1 MSGGNLAKEQF
12 DMLFSSVQVGP
23 ITVKNRICETTN
35 SPGSSGPDS
44 GGLIDEHFIEH
55 HVAKARG
62 GTAWIGSETWLLNE
76 PLPEGAED
84 EFGAGGAAVRF
95 AAYMLPGFV
104 DAVRKF
110 CDAVHEQGAVAVF
123 QLTHLNNAFAA
134 SSVPT
139 VELYDMVPHAMTEE
153 HIEFV
158 MNTYVEA
165 AKKALEAGADGIEIH
180 CAHETVTQA
189 FLSPATNKREDKW
202 GGGAEER
209 TLFVREALRRI
220 REATGNKIALGI
232 RINGQESRQGGYDLL
247 QFREMVYI
255 IAETGLIDF
264 VNVDVGHCWGRHA
277 YVPPSY
283 HSPAENREAGKAI
296 RTDLDE
302 KIKVLFSGRVNEP
315 IVAEELL
322 QAGICDLVGMTRA
335 GIADPEF
342 PNKIREGRLLEMRRC
357 IGCNRCI
364 SEAVHSVKPTPFQR
378 PVCSI
383 NPEIGKEVLWK
394 NTFKAADA
402 KKHIAVIGAGPAGL
416 ETARIATLRGHKV
429 SLIERGKKI
438 GGQMLLAAKVPG
450 RDSFEDYLYFS
461 ENEIERLGIN
471 LMLETEAT
479 PELLLE
485 LKPDVVVCSTG
496 STPRPVLEVE
506 GADSTHVVQ
515 GWDLLSGKAVT
526 GERVAL
532 YSEEDYFETPNIAEF
547 IAAQGKQVTIFHK
560 WAQIGR
566 EIDRYSFGTVMSRL
580 EENNVEIVGGVRLSR
595 VQGDEVHFI
604 SAYSGKERMFSGY
617 DTVVLVCGSVPDAS
631 LYYTLKDN
639 YPFEKVYLAGSAWLP
654 RRLAEATQHGSTIA
668 LEI

>member
-1 MSGGNLAKEQF
+1 MSVGTRTTDQF
-12 DMLFSSVQVGP
+12 NTLFSSIQVGP

-35 SPGSSGPDS
+35 SPGSARAES

-62 GTAWIGSETWLLNE
+62 GTAWIGGETWLLNE
-76 PLPEGAED
+76 PLPEGAEE
-84 EFGAGGAAVRF
+84 EFGAGGAAMRF
-95 AAYMLPGFV
+95 AAYMLPDFV

-123 QLTHLNNAFAA
+123 QLTHLNNAFGA
-134 SSVPT
+134 SAVPT
-139 VELYDMVPHAMTEE
+139 VELYDLVPHAMTDE

-158 MNTYVEA
+158 LNTYAEA
-165 AKKALEAGADGIEIH
+165 AKRALEAGADGLEIH
-180 CAHETVTQA
+180 CAHETVTQS
-189 FLSPATNKREDKW
+189 FLSPATNKRDDKW
-202 GGGAEER
+202 GGDAEAR
-209 TLFVREALRRI
+209 TLFVREALGRI
-220 REATGNKIALGI
+220 REVIGDKMALGI

-247 QFREMVYI
+247 QFREMVFI

-283 HSPAENREAGKAI
+283 HDPAENREAGKAI

-302 KIKVLFSGRVNEP
+302 RVKVLFSGRVNDP

-342 PNKIREGRLLEMRRC
+342 PNKTLEGRLLEIRRC

-364 SEAVHSVKPTPFQR
+364 GEAVHSVKPAPFKR

-383 NPEIGKEVLWK
+383 NPEIGQEVEWK
-394 NTFKAADA
+394 STFKPATV
-402 KKHIAVIGAGPAGL
+402 KKRVAVIGAGPAGL
-416 ETARIATLRGHKV
+416 ETARIATLRGHQV
-429 SLIERGKKI
+429 TLIEKGKKI
-438 GGQMLLAAKVPG
+438 GGQMLLAAKAPG
-450 RDSFEDYLYFS
+450 RDSFEDYLYYS

-471 LMLETEAT
+471 LMLESEAT

-496 STPRPVLEVE
+496 STTRSALEVE
-506 GADSTHVVQ
+506 GVESGHVVQ
-515 GWDLLSGKAVT
+515 GWDVLAGRAAV

-547 IAAQGKQVTIFHK
+547 IAAKGKQVTIFHK

-566 EIDRYSFGTVMSRL
+566 DIDRYSFGTVMSRL
-580 EENNVEIVGGVRLSR
+580 EENNVQIVGGVRLSC
-595 VQGDEVHFI
+595 VDGEDIHFI
-604 SAYSGKERMFSGY
+604 SAYSGKERVFSGF
-617 DTVVLVCGSVPDAS
+617 DTVVLVCGSIPNAE

-639 YPFEKVYLAGSAWLP
+639 YPFEKVYLVGSAWLP
-654 RRLAEATQHGSTIA
+654 RRLAEATQHGATIA